1 MPLSPALTFL
11 LVSLEVKPPEGLVST
26 TSATKS
32 WLSVF
37 MLLLIKVMEQK
48 LLFPSHQNSVVS
60 CGTEQ

>member
-1 MPLSPALTFL
+1 MPLSPVLIFL
-11 LVSLEVKPPEGLVST
+11 LVSLEVKPPEELVST

-60 CGTEQ
+60 FGTEQ